1 MFFEVMRRDMS
12 ICAGD
17 YHDHILAVPC
27 GDDLGD
33 SGRSG
38 FNSDGCRV
46 NTGGFQVGAELG
58 AKGIVAEFS
67 DHTHS
72 GTKAGGGD
80 SGQTNQEKEKH
91 KGDEFAGVGGS
102 IGELLPDEHSPDGGN
117 HGGSLSNGIGN
128 RGANDLCVG
137 SNKVQYRSRAP
148 NRATE
153 NSPEV
158 PESRTLPVVAN
169 ADGSSTGHRLAH

>member
-1 MFFEVMRRDMS
+1 MS

-38 FNSDGCRV
+38 FNADGCRV

-72 GTKAGGGD
+72 GTKAGGREGL
-80 SGQTNQEKEKH
+80 
-91 KGDEFAGVGGS
+91 
-102 IGELLPDEHSPDGGN
+102 IGAFPAREC
-117 HGGSLSNGIGN
+117 
-128 RGANDLCVG
+128 A
-137 SNKVQYRSRAP
+137 K
-148 NRATE
+148 
-153 NSPEV
+153 
-158 PESRTLPVVAN
+158 
-169 ADGSSTGHRLAH
+169 TGCG